1 MPHIVCATSLRSQGL
16 LYGRRR
22 AIILA
27 FLNIQ
32 TRLRDHDV
40 EVDEAVVWR
49 GLVETPFD
57 IETSGFTCIYT
68 LDTGGSVK
76 PSENAAMK
84 MAKTHI
90 NVDSLVPYMMSPD
103 EVMRAF

>member
-1 MPHIVCATSLRSQGL
+1 MH
-16 LYGRRR
+16 
-22 AIILA
+22 IILA

-40 EVDEAVVWR
+40 DDDEAVVCR

-57 IETSGFTCIYT
+57 IETPG
-68 LDTGGSVK
+68 LHTGGSVK
-76 PSENAAMK
+76 PSENAAMT

-90 NVDSLVPYMMSPD
+90 NVDS
-103 EVMRAF
+103 

>member
-1 MPHIVCATSLRSQGL
+1 MPHIVCVTSLRSQRL

-22 AIILA
+22 ANNIGV
-27 FLNIQ
+27 LNIQ

-40 EVDEAVVWR
+40 DDDEAVVCK

-68 LDTGGSVK
+68 LA
-76 PSENAAMK
+76 EA
-84 MAKTHI
+84 
-90 NVDSLVPYMMSPD
+90 
-103 EVMRAF
+103 